1 MALPSK
7 TKRYTYSDYQRYTED
22 DRFELIAG
30 EVYDMS
36 PAPSRRHQQI
46 SGELFRQIANH
57 LAGRRCSVYAAPFDV
72 RLTEADESDE
82 ECTTIVQPDISIICD
97 QEKLDDKGCKG
108 APDFIAEI
116 LSPYTAS
123 KDNITKAALYEKHGV
138 KEYWIVHPLDN
149 IIIVRRLGEHG
160 KYAPVDFYDG
170 KGTLALT
177 VLPDL
182 TIDLDVLFDNPVE

>member
-1 MALPSK
+1 MALAQK
-7 TKRYTYSDYQRYTED
+7 KETYTYSDYLRYTED
-22 DRFELIAG
+22 DRFELISG

-36 PAPSRRHQQI
+36 PAPSRRHQEI

-57 LAGRRCSVYAAPFDV
+57 LVGRRCLAYMAPFDV
-72 RLTEADESDE
+72 RFAEVDETYE
-82 ECTTIVQPDISIICD
+82 ECSTVVQPDIAVICD
-97 QEKLDDKGCKG
+97 HKKLDDKGCKG

-149 IIIVRRLGEHG
+149 ILIVRHFGENG
-160 KYAPVDFYDG
+160 QYAPAAFYEG
-170 KGTLALT
+170 KGTLKLA

-182 TIDLDVLFDNPVE
+182 AVGLDALFANPEE

>member
-1 MALPSK
+1 MALALK
-7 TKRYTYSDYQRYTED
+7 KETYTYSDYQRYTED
-22 DRFELIAG
+22 NRFELIAG

-46 SGELFRQIANH
+46 SVELSRQIANH
-57 LAGRRCSVYAAPFDV
+57 LADRRCSVYAAPFDV

-123 KDNITKAALYEKHGV
+123 KDNITKAALYEKHSV

-160 KYAPVDFYDG
+160 KYAPADFYDG

-182 TIDLDVLFDNPVE
+182 TIDLDALFDNPVE